1 MRSEYSEITRVNTL
15 GMQQK
20 LPSSILYSA
29 AEYAPVQLESHA
41 IAQSIATGLCQQL
54 DFPRLVNKLYADGA
68 RIFIETGA
76 GNVCSRWIDKNLSD
90 RPHLTVSLNRR
101 GLDDHAGLVKALAK
115 LISHQVDVDLSPL
128 IAPELPTN
136 KKAKF
141 TQKKVIL
148 GGDSFIDKIVTEEN
162 KKLFHNIA
170 KKVISSP
177 QTKPNIPQVETK
189 KKISI
194 QDIPKPSKAPAATP
208 QLLETATK
216 SQPQLS
222 KSAMLTTAISNI
234 QPTDKQLHKNTSILH
249 QTHKTFLQSRQEF
262 SQQISQIIQL
272 QIACA
277 EKLLE
282 EVKSQN

>member
-1 MRSEYSEITRVNTL
+1 M
-15 GMQQK
+15 
-20 LPSSILYSA
+20 
-29 AEYAPVQLESHA
+29 
-41 IAQSIATGLCQQL
+41 
-54 DFPRLVNKLYADGA
+54 YADGA

-76 GNVCSRWIDKNLSD
+76 GNVCSRWIDKNLSA

-170 KKVISSP
+170 NKVISSP

-189 KKISI
+189 NKIYI
-194 QDIPKPSKAPAATP
+194 QDILNLTKTPPATP
-208 QLLETATK
+208 QVLKTTTK
-216 SQPQLS
+216 YQPQPE
-222 KSAMLTTAISNI
+222 KPPMLTTATSNI
-234 QPTDKQLHKNTSILH
+234 QPTDKQLHKNTSIFH
-249 QTHKTFLQSRQEF
+249 QTHNTFLQSRQEF
-262 SQQISQIIQL
+262 SLQMSQMIQL

-277 EKLLE
+277 EKLVE
-282 EVKSQN
+282 ELKSQK